1 MVTAVTITAAMAT
14 ATVRRGAEMPIVV
27 FRNPLGRGSPS
38 VTVDAKEGASL
49 LDVAEACGARVGHA
63 CGGNL
68 ACSTCHVYVERGLD
82 SLGDISDKENDIMD
96 KAFDVRPESRLG
108 CQAKVTDEDVEVEI
122 SDESLKAWLDEHP
135 ELRARA

>member
-1 MVTAVTITAAMAT
+1 
-14 ATVRRGAEMPIVV
+14 MPIVV
-27 FRNPLGRGSPS
+27 FRNPLGRGSQS
-38 VTVDAKEGASL
+38 ITVEGKEGESL
-49 LDVAEACGARVGHA
+49 LDVAEECGARVGHA

-108 CQAKVTDEDVEVEI
+108 CQAKVADDDLEVEL